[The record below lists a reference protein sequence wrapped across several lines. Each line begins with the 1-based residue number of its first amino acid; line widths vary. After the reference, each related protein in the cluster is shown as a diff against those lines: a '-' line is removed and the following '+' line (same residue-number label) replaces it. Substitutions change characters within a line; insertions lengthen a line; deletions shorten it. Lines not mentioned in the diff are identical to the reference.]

1 MPVPLAK
8 QVARRTAMDTAMNMA
23 DAISNS
29 VGPSCSSADPNTVE
43 RTDANYF
50 LSSIPMANFWCIS
63 PVPRELL
70 ALDDYRWDL
79 LMQGIGP
86 KNLVVHNCRNLSQRI
101 PLEPDQREK
110 NRQLRRLRNLQNL
123 FIKSQSGK
131 PELWIEA
138 GEQVPARVNDGRSID
153 FFEEADADAGSS
165 LHEVGEE
172 EDERT
177 NDDSQ
182 PGGERDRDGR
192 SITKMMAMV
201 EIEKDQRV
209 VADLRALRCWLS

>member
-8 QVARRTAMDTAMNMA
+8 QVARRTAMDTAMDMA

-110 NRQLRRLRNLQNL
+110 IVNYDVYGTFKICLSNFNQASQN
-123 FIKSQSGK
+123 FG
-131 PELWIEA
+131 
-138 GEQVPARVNDGRSID
+138 
-153 FFEEADADAGSS
+153 
-165 LHEVGEE
+165 
-172 EDERT
+172 
-177 NDDSQ
+177 
-182 PGGERDRDGR
+182 
-192 SITKMMAMV
+192 
-201 EIEKDQRV
+201 
-209 VADLRALRCWLS
+209 